1 MINVNK
7 SIPTKLAAA
16 IASVLLLGGCATT
29 SGHGQPTDPIN
40 RLASSVTEVGTRV
53 WDGTRYLFKL
63 KENGAEAGEDEF
75 MDEVDMAL
83 LDTSEFNQQDTDD
96 VDAAQPAALDEKEI
110 IEPDSAR
117 LLPPEDAVD
126 LVVAGNTEESE
137 APLMEAVSEDL
148 FHTVAE
154 DETLWILAKMLTGN
168 ANNWRTLAEINGLG
182 ENGSVYV
189 GQKLRIPAELK
200 RLPIEGEELAQQPA
214 AAPAKEAEATPLVA
228 AARAVDSEDRIY
240 TVEAG
245 ESLWLL
251 AKRTTGSPENWLAIA
266 QYNGMDEREANQIRF
281 GQELKIPSEL
291 LIDGASSGAVAGNT
305 TTSQNVVKQPKEEA
319 ANAVAQAIL
328 PSKGKNVPGVEAG
341 KSDGARQLAEA
352 DAVPAA
358 AGENVDESRIVTVPA
373 SFKDEPPTD
382 LPSEAKEAG
391 QKHLL
396 ADQAP
401 AASTLQDG
409 EIMVS
414 GTYYPKA
421 IYNEANFSSSLLMRV
436 SPGTRLKVAKTIG
449 PWYEVVTDKGTGFVH
464 SRDTN

>member
-1 MINVNK
+1 M
-7 SIPTKLAAA
+7 
-16 IASVLLLGGCATT
+16 LGGCATT
-29 SGHGQPTDPIN
+29 SGYGEPTDPIN
-40 RLASSVTEVGTRV
+40 RIASSVTEAGSRV

-63 KENGAEAGEDEF
+63 KENRGDSVEAGEDEY

-83 LDTSEFNQQDTDD
+83 LDSREYKMLDTDD
-96 VDAAQPAALDEKEI
+96 VDAAQTAALDEKEL
-110 IEPDSAR
+110 IEPDSTR
-117 LLPPEDAVD
+117 LLPPEDAAD
-126 LVVAGNTEESE
+126 LAATDTVEESA
-137 APLMEAVSEDL
+137 APASDAGSEDL

-154 DETLWILAKMLTGN
+154 NETLWELAKMLTGN
-168 ANNWRTLAEINGLG
+168 ANNWRALSEANDLG
-182 ENGSVYV
+182 ESGSVYV

-200 RLPIEGEELAQQPA
+200 RVPVDGEELAQQPA
-214 AAPAKEAEATPLVA
+214 APTEEAPASQTPVIA
-228 AARAVDSEDRIY
+228 AAKAGTDDHIF

-251 AKRTTGSPENWLAIA
+251 AERTTGDPENWLAIA
-266 QYNGMDEREANQIRF
+266 DYNGMDERAANQIRY
-281 GQELKIPSEL
+281 GQKLTIPGEL
-291 LIDGASSGAVAGNT
+291 LIEGATGGTVASNST
-305 TTSQNVVKQPKEEA
+305 DSNAAKQPKEAA

-328 PSKGKNVPGVEAG
+328 PSKGKDVPGIDAG

-352 DAVPAA
+352 DPAPA
-358 AGENVDESRIVTVPA
+358 DPTANADASKIVTIPA
-373 SFKDEPPTD
+373 SFKDEPPAD

-391 QKHLL
+391 QRHLL

-401 AASTLQDG
+401 PADGLQDG